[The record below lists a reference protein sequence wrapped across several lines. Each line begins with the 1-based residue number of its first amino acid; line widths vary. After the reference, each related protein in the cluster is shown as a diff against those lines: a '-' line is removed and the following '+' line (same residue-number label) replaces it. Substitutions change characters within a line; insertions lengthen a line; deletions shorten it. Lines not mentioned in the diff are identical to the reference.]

1 MEQSMSQ
8 EAARSSAR
16 QEIPY
21 I

>member
-1 MEQSMSQ
+1 MEQSTSQ
-8 EAARSSAR
+8 EAAGSSAR